1 MSAFH
6 QIYAS
11 VEQVLVAIRKFLLD
25 SDLTPQ
31 VDDST
36 SIGSSTK
43 QLKDIFVD
51 GIVYFDALSCDN
63 VVTKTGAYTA
73 LVTDHIILA
82 DTSGGAFTITLPK
95 VADAAGLILV
105 FIRTGA
111 GANALTIDGDGA
123 ETING
128 AATNA
133 DMDAQYDMLTLY
145 CDGTEWFIIGRY
157 IQ

>member
-1 MSAFH
+1 MAFH
-6 QIYAS
+6 AIYGTVDA
-11 VEQVLVAIRKFLLD
+11 VLKFLREHLLEGD
-25 SDLTPQ
+25 VTP
-31 VDDST
+31 SAT
-36 SIGSSTK
+36 NSKSIGTALL
-43 QLKDIFVD
+43 QLKNMYVD
-51 GIVYFDALSCDN
+51 GIAFIDAFNCDN
-63 VVTKTGAYTA
+63 VITKSGAYTA
-73 LVTDHIILA
+73 KTTDHIILA
-82 DTSGGAFTITLPK
+82 NTSGGAVTITLPA
-95 VADAAGLILV
+95 VADAAGLILI

-128 AATNA
+128 AANNA

>member
-1 MSAFH
+1 M
-6 QIYAS
+6 
-11 VEQVLVAIRKFLLD
+11 LD
-25 SDLTPQ
+25 SDLIPQ

-36 SIGSSTK
+36 SIGSSTA

-51 GIVYFDALSCDN
+51 GKAYIDAFICDN
-63 VVTKTGAYTA
+63 VATKTGAYTA
-73 LVTDHIILA
+73 LVTDHVILA
-82 DTSGGAFTITLPK
+82 DTSGGAFTVTLPV

-105 FIRTGA
+105 FVRTGA
-111 GANALTIDGDGA
+111 GANALTIDGSGA

-128 AATNA
+128 AANNA

-145 CDGTEWFIIGRY
+145 CDGTEWFIISRY